1 MMKDIRKYYYSW
13 PLLLALLLIL
23 CLAPEMD
30 ASAAKVYY
38 SVEKFTIGQG
48 YLVEPTEVTITDG
61 ETLTAVTKRA
71 LQNAGYTI
79 AARVDGTYGWYLEG
93 IKDADK
99 GNSKVPQCIQN
110 MDENAPKTGDLNPA
124 EEKNVDA
131 FGDPLYP
138 GLYEFSYTPYA
149 GWLFFVNNKGI
160 SVGADNIRLHD
171 EDVVRLRFSIYGTGA
186 DLGESWAGSPA
197 LTLPNLDA
205 LTKRLAVYRTNKEA
219 CDAKG
224 YASAYKTAR
233 DTAANMDSTSDQVDA
248 AYEKLPT
255 EAAMRQWTKDLAA
268 AKKAAEEKAR
278 IKKYTPAKVKLV
290 SVKKIKAQTVKI
302 TWKKSKTATGYQ
314 VWMSNKKAKGYK
326 KIKSLKGKKKVSF
339 KKAKL
344 KKKKTYYFK
353 VRPYRKAG
361 GRTYYGPYSN
371 IKKIRLK

>member
-1 MMKDIRKYYYSW
+1 MMMNKRKYVFGW
-13 PLLLALLLIL
+13 PLLLALLLAF
-23 CLAPEMD
+23 CLAPELK
-30 ASAAKVYY
+30 ASAARVYY

-61 ETLTAVTKRA
+61 ETLTAVTKRM
-71 LQNAGYTI
+71 LKNAGYTI
-79 AARVDGTYGWYLEG
+79 ASREDGTYGWYLEG
-93 IKDADK
+93 IKKADK
-99 GNSKVPQCIQN
+99 GNSKVPQCIQD
-110 MDENAPKTGDLNPA
+110 MDENAPKTEDLNPA
-124 EEKNVDA
+124 EEKNRDA

-160 SVGADNIRLHD
+160 SVGADNVRLHD
-171 EDVVRLRFSIYGTGA
+171 EDVVRLRFSLYGTGA

-197 LTLPNLDA
+197 LNLPNLDSM
-205 LTKRLAVYRTNKEA
+205 TRRMAVYRANKTA

-233 DTAANMDSTSDQVDA
+233 DTAANMDSTSDQVAA
-248 AYEKLPT
+248 AYKKLPT
-255 EAAMRQWTKDLAA
+255 EANMRKWTKDAL
-268 AKKAAEEKAR
+268 

-290 SVKKIKAQTVKI
+290 SVKKIKEKTVKI

-314 VWMSNKKAKGYK
+314 IWMSAKKNKGYK
-326 KIKSLKGKKKVSF
+326 KIKTLKGKKKISF
-339 KKAKL
+339 KKTKL
-344 KKKKTYYFK
+344 KRKKTYYFK

-361 GRTYYGPYSN
+361 GSTYYGSYSN